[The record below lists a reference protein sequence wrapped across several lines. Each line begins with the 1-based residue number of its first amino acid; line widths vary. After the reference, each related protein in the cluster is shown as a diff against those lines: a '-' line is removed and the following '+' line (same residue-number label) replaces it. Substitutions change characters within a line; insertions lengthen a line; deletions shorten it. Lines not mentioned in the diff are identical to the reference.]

1 MRRGFT
7 FVELLIILAVI
18 GVGIYFGSAGT
29 SGQISYYYLRGDVE
43 KLVAGL
49 HRSAV
54 LSSSRGQLSF
64 TNGVRAGVTFY
75 RGRFTATA
83 PEPAAGFSFLPWF
96 EGDPLNPIPRTR
108 VAIAALDTTGRT
120 YVKPLNRET
129 LLTRAYAPAAPVVRL
144 DDNAYFMYRD
154 GRLDVFGDDGLVVGP
169 TAGHRAELRAFF
181 QEELSPISTVGPLP
195 VAYTFDVVNAVS
207 GWVRVRVYT
216 GGFVEASA
224 INSLDVAVPTNASGG
239 AF

>member
-1 MRRGFT
+1 MKRRGFT

-18 GVGIYFGSAGT
+18 GIGVYFGSVGT

-49 HRSAV
+49 HRAAV
-54 LSSSRGQLSF
+54 QSSSRGELSV
-64 TNGVRAGVTFY
+64 TNNVRAGVTFY
-75 RGRFTATA
+75 RGRFTATT
-83 PEPAAGFSFLPWF
+83 PEPEAGFSFLPWF

-108 VAIAALDTTGRT
+108 VAISALDTTGRT

-129 LLTRAYAPAAPVVRL
+129 ILTRTFTPAAAVVRL
-144 DDNAYFMYRD
+144 DDNAFFSYRD
-154 GRLDVFGDDGLVVGP
+154 GRLDVFTASGTVVDAS
-169 TAGHRAELRAFF
+169 AGHRAELRGFF
-181 QEELSPISTVGPLP
+181 QEEASTVAPLP
-195 VAYTFDVVNAVS
+195 VSYTFDVVNAVA
-207 GWVRVRVYT
+207 GWVRVRVYL

-239 AF
+239 TF